1 MEYSTQCLLSK
12 KINHEQIIKLVSKAN
27 QFDSYILIE
36 ANNMVLNA
44 KSLLSMCQL
53 PQSKG
58 AISLTAF
65 GNDCKSAINEL
76 KQLCIE

>member
-1 MEYSTQCLLSK
+1 MEYSTQCSLSK
-12 KINHEQIIKLVSKAN
+12 KVNSEQIIKMVSTAN

-36 ANNMVLNA
+36 VNNMVLNA

-53 PQSKG
+53 RQSQG
-58 AISLTAF
+58 SISLTAF
-65 GNDCKSAINEL
+65 GNDCKSAIHEL